1 MSECISLYIHKQSN
15 KAFIQRRSMKTLFT
29 YIYLSFISVALISLI
44 GCSGSSSDKLDSAFH
59 LINERPDSAYTIL
72 RDIDYRDLSSD
83 SLRAKYILAKAWTN
97 IRVGRSLITDTLLND
112 AASYYISAGDTAK
125 WVMASQ
131 LLSGYDFM
139 KGDAE
144 SALRRL
150 ENMLPRI
157 KNPELRWD
165 TYIHLLELSMNSGNF
180 SSTCNYADWLLNH
193 TDVPEHLLKFAV
205 AKGGAQYMQ
214 GHHNESLALFD
225 SIISTGVVR
234 KVSPGVAGEFYEEYA
249 EILDGAGYASEAID
263 LIDSLYNDNR
273 AVNDVEKVKLK
284 LTRAQ
289 FYANAGNAEKAKKL
303 LGSINHEGTK
313 SVFEIYASIAMLR
326 AALEFKETG
335 VFPSHLMHKVSK
347 NMQMNYQFAQF
358 DRQTAMESVIELSD
372 DNYELKLQRQRLWLM
387 VLGVI
392 ILLIAGGV
400 AVYIILSRRRQRMVE
415 AEERV
420 ETLERML
427 NDTERAEEAGSVAS
441 DNAKLK
447 AALLRQLGIFRTFAA
462 TPTPHSRDALKK
474 ISSVGNDKDAIESL
488 VDWPEFYSMIDNLYD
503 GFHAK
508 LLRMY
513 PDTFNDKEQQIIVLL
528 KADFSTKEI
537 GVLTEQSSATIYTR
551 KSVIRKKLSAAA
563 NGDIVDCLDGKFKGV

>member
-29 YIYLSFISVALISLI
+29 YIYLSLISVALISLI

-59 LINERPDSAYTIL
+59 LVNERPDSAYTIL
-72 RDIDYRDLSSD
+72 RDIDYSDLSSD

-165 TYIHLLELSMNSGNF
+165 TYIHLLELSINSGNF
-180 SSTCNYADWLLNH
+180 SSACNYADWLLNH
-193 TDVPEHLLKFAV
+193 TDVPEQLLKFAT
-205 AKGGAQYMQ
+205 AKGAAQYMQ
-214 GHHNESLALFD
+214 GFYNESLALFD

-249 EILDGAGYASEAID
+249 EVLDGAGYASEAID

-273 AVNDVEKVKLK
+273 AVNDVKKVTLK

-289 FYANAGNAEKAKKL
+289 FYANAGNTEKAKEL
-303 LGSINHEGTK
+303 LYSINHEGTK

-335 VFPSHLMHKVSK
+335 VFPSYLMHKVSK
-347 NMQMNYQFAQF
+347 NMQLNYQFAQF

-387 VLGVI
+387 FLGVI
-392 ILLIAGGV
+392 ILVIAGGV
-400 AVYIILSRRRQRMVE
+400 VVYFILSRRRQRMIE

-447 AALLRQLGIFRTFAA
+447 AVLLRQLGIFRTFAA

-503 GFHAK
+503 GFHMK

>member
-1 MSECISLYIHKQSN
+1 M
-15 KAFIQRRSMKTLFT
+15 
-29 YIYLSFISVALISLI
+29 
-44 GCSGSSSDKLDSAFH
+44 
-59 LINERPDSAYTIL
+59 
-72 RDIDYRDLSSD
+72 
-83 SLRAKYILAKAWTN
+83 
-97 IRVGRSLITDTLLND
+97 
-112 AASYYISAGDTAK
+112 
-125 WVMASQ
+125 Q
-131 LLSGYDFM
+131 L
-139 KGDAE
+139 
-144 SALRRL
+144 
-150 ENMLPRI
+150 
-157 KNPELRWD
+157 
-165 TYIHLLELSMNSGNF
+165 
-180 SSTCNYADWLLNH
+180 
-193 TDVPEHLLKFAV
+193 
-205 AKGGAQYMQ
+205 
-214 GHHNESLALFD
+214 
-225 SIISTGVVR
+225 
-234 KVSPGVAGEFYEEYA
+234 
-249 EILDGAGYASEAID
+249 
-263 LIDSLYNDNR
+263 
-273 AVNDVEKVKLK
+273 
-284 LTRAQ
+284 
-289 FYANAGNAEKAKKL
+289 
-303 LGSINHEGTK
+303 
-313 SVFEIYASIAMLR
+313 
-326 AALEFKETG
+326 
-335 VFPSHLMHKVSK
+335 
-347 NMQMNYQFAQF
+347 NYQFAQF

-392 ILLIAGGV
+392 ILVIAGGV
-400 AVYIILSRRRQRMVE
+400 VVYFILSRRRQRMIE

-447 AALLRQLGIFRTFAA
+447 AVLLRQLGIFRTFAA

-551 KSVIRKKLSAAA
+551 KSVIRKKLATAA